1 MSKCLAGS
9 GEPRSMW
16 SAHTLGDQ
24 LQDHAGAITG
34 LGQTFVALVAFRFS
48 LCLCCV
54 HGNERCDFR
63 RTLLNDEPCI

>member
-1 MSKCLAGS
+1 
-9 GEPRSMW
+9 MW
-16 SAHTLGDQ
+16 SAHTLGDR

-54 HGNERCDFR
+54 HGNEISPLLRLVSRNAAPSQCDLR
-63 RTLLNDEPCI
+63 PV